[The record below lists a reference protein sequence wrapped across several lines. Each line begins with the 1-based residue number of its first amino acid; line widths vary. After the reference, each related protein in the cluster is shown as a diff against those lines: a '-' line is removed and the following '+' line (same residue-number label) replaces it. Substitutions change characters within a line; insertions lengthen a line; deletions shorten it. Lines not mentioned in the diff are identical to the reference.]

1 MKLSREW
8 LKKLRLE
15 QSLNHEG
22 VANAANIHRAY
33 YTMIES
39 GHRTP
44 SVEVAKRIAAVLGFP
59 WTRFFEDEPEPRDQA
74 VNL

>member
-8 LKKLRLE
+8 LKKLRLD

-39 GHRTP
+39 GYRTP
-44 SVEVAKRIAAVLGFP
+44 SVDVAKKIAAVLGFD
-59 WTRFFEDEPEPRDQA
+59 WVRFFEDESDEA
-74 VNL
+74 V